1 MHVLYFLVSTV
12 GALVVV
18 TVSRGMICPV
28 MGRVVDGFCTTY
40 LFVKYI
46 RQKKV
51 SSMMKVKVFED
62 IEYDESSNYSN
73 QGHHQLSRAI
83 RDAPISKKCSFF
95 EHCSKGL

>member
-51 SSMMKVKVFED
+51 SSMMKVKGISSSSCFLG
-62 IEYDESSNYSN
+62 ESHLPHPCGKQQERTGFQCCWQCGDTEKS
-73 QGHHQLSRAI
+73 
-83 RDAPISKKCSFF
+83 PPCT
-95 EHCSKGL
+95 

>member
-1 MHVLYFLVSTV
+1 MPKDECNKTSVVINKFLNLSITA

-51 SSMMKVKVFED
+51 SSMMKVKVFEE
-62 IEYDESSNYSN
+62 IEYDKSFHYLN
-73 QGHHQLSRAI
+73 QL
-83 RDAPISKKCSFF
+83 
-95 EHCSKGL
+95 